1 MEKSA
6 LVPIAYGSEEMEAV
20 IIIDLLR
27 RADISVVV
35 AGDNDIVTCSR
46 GIKIVPDR
54 PLSDIADDENF
65 GAIVLPGGSK
75 GVDGLIEDDNLI
87 RLLKYNNGKGNLIG
101 AICAAPKILVHHD
114 IINEDTLITS
124 FPDIYNELNHKNYSE
139 ESVVVDG
146 NIITSRG
153 AGTAIDF
160 ALKIIENLVSE
171 KKAKEVAV
179 EIVYNS

>member
-20 IIIDLLR
+20 IVIDLLR
-27 RADISVVV
+27 RAEINVVV
-35 AGDNDIVTCSR
+35 AGDSDIVTCSR

-65 GAIVLPGGSK
+65 GAIVLPGGGK
-75 GVDGLIEDDNLI
+75 GVEGLIEDDNLI
-87 RLLKYNNGKGNLIG
+87 SLLKYNNEKGNLIC
-101 AICAAPKILVHHD
+101 AICAAPKILVHHN
-114 IINEDTLITS
+114 IIDENTMITS
-124 FPDIYNELNHKNYSE
+124 FPDVYNELNHKNYSE
-139 ESVVVDG
+139 DSVVVDG

-153 AGTAIDF
+153 AGTAIEF
-160 ALKIIENLVSE
+160 ALKIIEKLVSD
-171 KKAKEVAV
+171 KKAREIAE